1 LPADCDVVVA
11 PDWPPFGQMPTATLA
26 GMAAAKA
33 IVTSETEVTGGW
45 PALDPQTW
53 RPRDLAATDA
63 PIAVTVDP
71 RDEEHSL
78 MLAIRRLSS
87 DPSLRISLGEAAHA
101 WWKRH
106 ATPEHA
112 AAAWEQILDE
122 ARHLAPP
129 RRPEEWPTA
138 FSRDGSELMREIL
151 KEIGVQETGTGS

>member
-1 LPADCDVVVA
+1 
-11 PDWPPFGQMPTATLA
+11 MPTATLA
-26 GMAAAKA
+26 GMAAGKA
-33 IVTSETEVTGGW
+33 IVTSETVVTGGW

-53 RPRDLAATDA
+53 RPRDLAATEA

-87 DPSLRISLGEAAHA
+87 DPPLRTSLGEAARA

-112 AAAWEQILDE
+112 AAAWEPILDE
-122 ARHLAPP
+122 ARELDPP
-129 RRPEEWPTA
+129 QRPENRSPA
-138 FSRDGSELMREIL
+138 FPADGSQLMRQIL
-151 KEIGVQETGTGS
+151 EEIGVTDIPS